1 MSLDGL
7 ATKIGSPLLV
17 NMSLIH
23 RSRDNGLQLV
33 NPDLNVLN
41 FGLDSNTFSLTFSS
55 IPGAS
60 YRVESAESPA
70 GPWATV
76 APSVVAA
83 SVTTSWSG
91 PVSPDT
97 APGRRFFRV
106 RKN

>member
-1 MSLDGL
+1 MLTRRIIRIIANGG
-7 ATKIGSPLLV
+7 ATSAT
-17 NMSLIH
+17 
-23 RSRDNGLQLV
+23 DTDGLQLV

-76 APSVVAA
+76 EPAIVAA
-83 SVTTSWSG
+83 STSTSWSG
-91 PVSPDT
+91 PVTPG
-97 APGRRFFRV
+97 AQPGRRFFRV